1 MDRATGNG
9 PAGMALRAAGV
20 LGHALAAEMVGV
32 PVHRLAAWARGQET
46 PDPEEL
52 ARLAD
57 LVSLLE
63 PLLRAFAPDRA
74 AAWLGSHE
82 PALRARPVDA
92 FRRGGSGPL
101 RQALRARHRGGAGP
115 GPAPG

>member
-1 MDRATGNG
+1 
-9 PAGMALRAAGV
+9 MALRAAGV

-32 PVHRLAAWARGQET
+32 PVHRLAAWARGQEL
-46 PDPEEL
+46 PSPQEL

-74 AAWLGSHE
+74 AGWLRSNE
-82 PALRARPVDA
+82 PALRSRPVDA
-92 FRRGGSGPL
+92 FRLRGSAPL
-101 RQALRARHRGGAGP
+101 REVLQARGRAGRVP
-115 GPAPG
+115 PT